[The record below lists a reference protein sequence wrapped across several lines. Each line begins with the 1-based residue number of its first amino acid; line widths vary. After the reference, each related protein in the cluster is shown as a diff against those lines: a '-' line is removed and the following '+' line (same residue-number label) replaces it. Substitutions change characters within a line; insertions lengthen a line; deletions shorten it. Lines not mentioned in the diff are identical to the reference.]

1 MNADVAEKFN
11 VGDTVTWSS
20 QAGGHTKV
28 KTGVIEEVV
37 SPKNYPNRERFPQLF
52 NGSGTGLYRDDVSYV
67 VRVPGKTPKSAGT
80 LYWPRA
86 GALKKA

>member
-1 MNADVAEKFN
+1 VDEKFN
-11 VGDTVTWSS
+11 VGDSVTWSS

-52 NGSGTGLYRDDVSYV
+52 NGSGTGLYRDHVSYV
-67 VRVPGKTPKSAGT
+67 VRVPGKTPKSGGT
-80 LYWPRA
+80 VYWPRA
-86 GALKKA
+86 AALKKA